1 MNPMLNQE
9 EVRTAAQAIV
19 KEMTGKKV
27 KDGDS
32 LISSGLIDSLSILRL
47 ISSLENKLS
56 VTIPPDNLQPDD
68 FENIDIMTETVLR
81 AAR

>member
-1 MNPMLNQE
+1 MLNQE
-9 EVRTAAQAIV
+9 EVRAAAQAIV

-47 ISSLENKLS
+47 ISSLEKKLS